1 MLTNCLA
8 ENGASGVTYAESAPS
23 LPKTDALV
31 THRPPPL
38 CEPKHAHSQRRLQGC
53 DIADVVHPVVE
64 ISPADAV
71 RRRAMTWNGVAAE
84 SVQLSANQSVKYSFH
99 APVHLLVAYESGE
112 RSDGET
118 FVEGMPRSTLRT
130 FARKFTFV
138 PAGHRFQER
147 HDPGVHLRIMFFY
160 FDPAT
165 VQSDPAAPAVP
176 FVPQVHFDEA
186 TMWPTVLKIM
196 NLVESPVLAE
206 PRYFEALGIVLLHEF
221 ARRNNGK
228 PSAPLP
234 SRGGLAMWQQ
244 RIVTDY
250 IEEHLT
256 ERIPLAALAR
266 LVRLSPHHFCRAFKE
281 SLGAPPRRYQT
292 KRRMEHAK
300 RLLENP
306 TVSVTEI
313 GLMMGFCDTSSF
325 TTAFRKHTGF
335 TPTAYHRMVS

>member
-23 LPKTDALV
+23 LPKSADLV
-31 THRPPPL
+31 AQRPLP
-38 CEPKHAHSQRRLQGC
+38 EPINAHSERRPQGF
-53 DIADVVHPVVE
+53 DVADVVHPVVE

-84 SVQLSANQSVKYSFH
+84 SVQLTGKQSIKFCFR

-118 FVEGMPRSTLRT
+118 FVEGVPRSTLRT

-138 PAGHRFQER
+138 PAGRRFQER
-147 HDPGVHLRIMFFY
+147 HDAGVHLRIMFFY
-160 FDPAT
+160 FDPAAI
-165 VQSDPAAPAVP
+165 QSDTVPPATP
-176 FVPQVHFDEA
+176 FTPRLHFDDA
-186 TMWPTVLKIM
+186 AMWPTVLKIM
-196 NLVESPVLAE
+196 NLVESPVLADR
-206 PRYFEALGIVLLHEF
+206 RYFEALGIVLLHEF
-221 ARRNNGK
+221 ARRNSGQ

-244 RIVTDY
+244 RVVTDY

-256 ERIPLAALAR
+256 ERIALATLAR

-306 TVSVTEI
+306 TFSVTEL

-335 TPTAYHRMVS
+335 TPTAYHRIVS